1 MSTLEKFLLLLL
13 LPVVAAAES
22 PQLGQPLTEAE
33 VELVSYTVMPDG
45 EGLPEGSGSA
55 IEGADVYRQH
65 CMACH
70 GATGEG
76 GLNDRLV
83 GGQGSIAGPQPVK
96 TVGSYWPQ
104 ATTLFDYIRR
114 AMPYTA
120 PGSLNNDEIYAV
132 TAYLLY
138 LNDIVEEQTTLGADS
153 LPRVRMPNRE
163 NFVWAWAP

>member
-1 MSTLEKFLLLLL
+1 MSTLEKFLLFLLF
-13 LPVVAAAES
+13 PVAAAAES